1 MSHVPVLAA
10 EVLEGLAL
18 QPGMTVLD
26 GTLGL
31 GGHALLILEA
41 TAPHGQLIGVE
52 RDSRNWAVAKERLT
66 NYGDRVTTIRDS
78 YGNIASHQIPPLD
91 AVLLDLGFSSVHVDQ
106 ADRGFSFMQEGPL
119 DMRYDQGQ
127 ELTAEAIVNG
137 WPRDDLNRLFREYGE
152 EHYSGEIAK
161 AITEARKKQRITT
174 TTQLADLILKLAGG
188 RGAIHPAT
196 KVFQAL
202 RIAVN
207 DEFGELTRGLTELT
221 KLLKPGGRLVVISF
235 HSLEDRIVKNFIKE
249 STELVAVNKKPIIAS
264 DEELRQNPRSRS
276 AKLRIASKQEPT

>member
-1 MSHVPVLAA
+1 MSHIPVLAK

-18 QPGMTVLD
+18 EPGMTVLD

-31 GGHALLILEA
+31 GGHAALMLEA
-41 TAPHGQLIGVE
+41 TAPKGKLIGVE

-78 YGNIASHQIPPLD
+78 YGNVSSHNIPPLD
-91 AVLLDLGFSSVHVDQ
+91 AVLLDLGFSSVHVDN
-106 ADRGFSFMQEGPL
+106 ADRGFSFMKEGPL

-127 ELTAEAIVNG
+127 ELTAEVIVNS
-137 WPRDDLNRLFREYGE
+137 WSRDDLNRLLREYGE
-152 EHYSGEIAK
+152 EHFSGEIAR

-188 RGAIHPAT
+188 RGSIHPAT
-196 KVFQAL
+196 KTFQAL

-207 DEFGELTRGLTELT
+207 DEFGELTRGLDELT
-221 KLLKPGGRLVVISF
+221 KLLKPGGRLAVISF
-235 HSLEDRIVKNFIKE
+235 HSLEDRIVKQFIKE
-249 STELVAVNKKPIIAS
+249 STLLESLTKKPIIGS
-264 DEELRQNPRSRS
+264 DEEVRLNPRSRS
-276 AKLRIASKQEPT
+276 AKLRIAVKK